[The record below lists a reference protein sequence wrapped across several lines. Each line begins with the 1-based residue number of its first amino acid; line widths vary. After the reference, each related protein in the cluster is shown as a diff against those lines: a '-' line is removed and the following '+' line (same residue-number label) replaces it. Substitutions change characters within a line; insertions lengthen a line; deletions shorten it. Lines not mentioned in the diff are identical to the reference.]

1 MVSGRLNAQ
10 GFVFASMLDR
20 PLVPPVMAVLWSLG
34 IIPRTLA
41 LAFAVSDLAGF
52 LWTYITWRR
61 ESPTR

>member
-1 MVSGRLNAQ
+1 
-10 GFVFASMLDR
+10 MLDR

-34 IIPRTLA
+34 IIPGTLA

-61 ESPTR
+61 ESPTP